1 MTALAERNSWAAE
14 GVDDLLKFSRKA
26 SQEEPQLVRTLR
38 GHRGAVHGV
47 AFSPTRRQL
56 ASTGGDG
63 AVMLWSFGM
72 RDEATRRERP
82 TRAYRFEGHD
92 GAVYCAASRPV
103 HKSNVA
109 TWVSPLDSPD
119 SLVDLRAGSGGTG
132 ASWRLAERTARC
144 GFGRRGRAVRAAF
157 CGATRAPCA
166 RSRSRRTA
174 RDC

>member
-72 RDEATRRERP
+72 RDEATRRDGVHGVASRGKRSVLITRTRRAAPGREPRRDSRARRLDILRRLEIGVSDAVRSATLQARRGGDERFLLALQF
-82 TRAYRFEGHD
+82 RD
-92 GAVYCAASRPV
+92 GARVLLCLLY
-103 HKSNVA
+103 
-109 TWVSPLDSPD
+109 TSPSP
-119 SLVDLRAGSGGTG
+119 
-132 ASWRLAERTARC
+132 
-144 GFGRRGRAVRAAF
+144 
-157 CGATRAPCA
+157 
-166 RSRSRRTA
+166 
-174 RDC
+174 RD